1 MRLFLT
7 GATGFIGS
15 AIAADL
21 IAAGHEVV
29 GLTRHQQ
36 GVDRLSK
43 AGVEPFWGDINDH
56 NSLQRGAASCEGVIH
71 TAFNHD
77 FSTFL
82 TNCEADRQAIA
93 AMATALA
100 GSARP
105 LIITSAV
112 GLGSP
117 GQGKPA
123 VEDYFNPLHPNPRR
137 ASELAAIVAL
147 EKGVNVSVVR
157 LSQVHNPLKQ
167 GLVTS
172 LIEVARQTGVS
183 AFIDEGQNRWS
194 AVHLD
199 DTVCLYRLALEK
211 NRPGSRY
218 HAVAEEG
225 ITLRVLA
232 DALGRILNLP
242 VISLSAAEA
251 TDHFGWLSHFVAQ
264 DMSASGR
271 LTRAQLGW
279 QPTGPGLIADLE
291 RMPG

>member
-1 MRLFLT
+1 M
-7 GATGFIGS
+7 
-15 AIAADL
+15 
-21 IAAGHEVV
+21 
-29 GLTRHQQ
+29 
-36 GVDRLSK
+36 
-43 AGVEPFWGDINDH
+43 
-56 NSLQRGAASCEGVIH
+56 
-71 TAFNHD
+71 
-77 FSTFL
+77 
-82 TNCEADRQAIA
+82 
-93 AMATALA
+93 
-100 GSARP
+100 
-105 LIITSAV
+105 
-112 GLGSP
+112 
-117 GQGKPA
+117 
-123 VEDYFNPLHPNPRR
+123 
-137 ASELAAIVAL
+137 
-147 EKGVNVSVVR
+147 
-157 LSQVHNPLKQ
+157 KQ

-199 DTVCLYRLALEK
+199 DAVCLYRLALEK